1 MFTGIIE
8 EIGIVS
14 QIITIPGGK
23 RLKIAARKVLED
35 LDIDQSIAI
44 SGVCLTAVEITEN
57 DFSVEAVGETLQ
69 KTTIALVRNQTPV
82 NLERALRL
90 NDRLGGHWVQGHVNG
105 IGKVRRFDNRGE
117 SWYLE
122 ISLPALLMK
131 YVIPEGSIALDG
143 ISLTIAQ
150 VMDNRIGVS
159 VIPHTYKSTT
169 IAHYKI
175 GQSINIETDF
185 LAKYIEKFLEN
196 VQYQRKYATF
206 SQEWFKKI
214 GY

>member
-8 EIGIVS
+8 EIGIIS
-14 QIITIPGGK
+14 KIISFPGGK
-23 RLKIAARKVLED
+23 RLKIAAQKVLDD

-44 SGVCLTAVEITEN
+44 SGICLTTVETDKN
-57 DFSVEAVGETLQ
+57 SFTVEVVGETLQ
-69 KTTIALVRNQTPV
+69 KTTMALVKEDIPV

-105 IGKVRRFDNRGE
+105 IGKVMRFEKRGD

-122 ISLPALLMK
+122 VSLSANLMK
-131 YVIPEGSIALDG
+131 YVIQEGSIALDG

-150 VMDNRIGVS
+150 VMDNRIGIS
-159 VIPHTYKSTT
+159 VIPHTYKNTT
-169 IAHYKI
+169 ISNYKI

-185 LAKYIEKFLEN
+185 LARYIENFLNNE
-196 VQYQRKYATF
+196 QYQKKNETF
-206 SQEWFKKI
+206 TQEWFKSL
-214 GY
+214 GF